1 MNDSQSWNEGY
12 KMSKEEK
19 IILAAID
26 VFREKGVEKT
36 KVSDIV
42 KSAGI
47 AQGTFY
53 LYFPSKLSVMPAI
66 AAVMVEKIMSEVN
79 HRFQKNESIEGQLE
93 QIVDAVFYLTKEY
106 RDVFAL
112 VYAGITQTEHLK
124 EWETI
129 YAPFYEWMNNFLKQ
143 AQNAGDIR
151 DSLNTERSSKLIIGL
166 IESAA
171 EQIYLYDDL
180 DEENATLQK
189 QELLD
194 FLHHALGLRI

>member
-1 MNDSQSWNEGY
+1 M
-12 KMSKEEK
+12 
-19 IILAAID
+19 
-26 VFREKGVEKT
+26 
-36 KVSDIV
+36 
-42 KSAGI
+42 
-47 AQGTFY
+47 
-53 LYFPSKLSVMPAI
+53 
-66 AAVMVEKIMSEVN
+66 
-79 HRFQKNESIEGQLE
+79 
-93 QIVDAVFYLTKEY
+93 
-106 RDVFAL
+106 
-112 VYAGITQTEHLK
+112 K

>member
-1 MNDSQSWNEGY
+1 
-12 KMSKEEK
+12 MSKEEK

>member
-1 MNDSQSWNEGY
+1 
-12 KMSKEEK
+12 MSKEEK

-66 AAVMVEKIMSEVN
+66 ATIMVEKIMSEVN
-79 HRFQKNESIEGQLE
+79 HRFQDNASIEDKLE

-151 DSLNTERSSKLIIGL
+151 DSLNTERSSKLVIGL

-171 EQIYLYDDL
+171 EQIYLYDDF
-180 DEENATLQK
+180 DEENATIQK
-189 QELLD
+189 QELLN

>member
-1 MNDSQSWNEGY
+1 
-12 KMSKEEK
+12 MSKEEK

-26 VFREKGVEKT
+26 VFRDKGVEKT

-66 AAVMVEKIMSEVN
+66 AAVMVEKIMLEVKN
-79 HRFQKNESIEGQLE
+79 RFQNSTSLENQIE

-112 VYAGITQTEHLK
+112 IYAGIAQTEHLK

-143 AQNAGDIR
+143 AQNVGNIR
-151 DSLNTERSSKLIIGL
+151 DSLNTERSTKLIIGL

-171 EQIYLYDDL
+171 EQIYLYDNF
-180 DEENATLQK
+180 DEDNAALQK

>member
-1 MNDSQSWNEGY
+1 
-12 KMSKEEK
+12 MSKEEK

-66 AAVMVEKIMSEVN
+66 ATIMVEKIMSEVN
-79 HRFQKNESIEGQLE
+79 HRFQDNASIEDKLE

-143 AQNAGDIR
+143 AQNAGAIR

-171 EQIYLYDDL
+171 EQIYLYDDF
-180 DEENATLQK
+180 DEENAAIQK
-189 QELLD
+189 QELLN

>member
-1 MNDSQSWNEGY
+1 
-12 KMSKEEK
+12 MSKEEK

-79 HRFQKNESIEGQLE
+79 HRFQENESIEGQLN

-151 DSLNTERSSKLIIGL
+151 DSLITERSSKLIIGL